1 LVRDVSNERKN
12 DVVVFCGS
20 GDEKKQAELEAL
32 GVRIEK
38 ILAFEADGRP
48 DLASI
53 LRRLGEM
60 EILSLMIEGG
70 ATVNGAA
77 LAAGVVDK
85 VFLYYAPKI
94 LAGTG
99 SVSFAAGAGFRQLS
113 QAAQVKRVHLHRF
126 GGDFAVE
133 GYIRDPYS
141 E

>member
-1 LVRDVSNERKN
+1 L
-12 DVVVFCGS
+12 VVFCAS
-20 GDEKKQAELEAL
+20 GDDKKQAELEAV

-38 ILAFEADGRP
+38 ISAFEADGRP
-48 DLASI
+48 DLSAI

-60 EILSLMIEGG
+60 EILSVMIEGG

-99 SVSFAAGAGFRQLS
+99 SVSFAAGPGFRQLS

-126 GGDFAVE
+126 GEDFAVE
-133 GYIRDPYS
+133 GYIRDPYA